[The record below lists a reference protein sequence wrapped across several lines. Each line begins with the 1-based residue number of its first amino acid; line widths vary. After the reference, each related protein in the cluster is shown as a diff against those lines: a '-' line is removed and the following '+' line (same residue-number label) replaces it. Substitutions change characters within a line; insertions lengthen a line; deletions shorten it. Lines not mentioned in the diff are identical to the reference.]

1 MKDFIEIINTNGIR
15 GLVNIS
21 LITEVS
27 ENEISGKAIL
37 VYNNQEIPIN
47 ESYEKFLRRLTDIAN
62 VEEV

>member
-15 GLVNIS
+15 GLLNIS

>member
-27 ENEISGKAIL
+27 ENESSGKAIL
-37 VYNNQEIPIN
+37 VYNNQEIPLN

>member
-15 GLVNIS
+15 GLLNIS

-37 VYNNQEIPIN
+37 VYNNQEITIN

>member
-15 GLVNIS
+15 GLLNIS

-47 ESYEKFLRRLTDIAN
+47 ESYEKFLRRLTDIAD

>member
-15 GLVNIS
+15 GLLNIS

-37 VYNNQEIPIN
+37 VYNNQEIPL
-47 ESYEKFLRRLTDIAN
+47 K
-62 VEEV
+62 